1 MSLQLTIQG
10 PALSAPM
17 NVLITQ
23 PRVTIG
29 RASTCDVRLPFA
41 TVSSHHLTLER
52 TPQGR
57 YTITDMGSTNGTTI
71 NGAPLTAQRPQPLN
85 QGDAL
90 AILELQIQVTV
101 NQALEQGFTLAE
113 SGTMVRQMVSQ
124 ALQQAEG
131 SADQAFFEV
140 IRGKDRGRRFMIPD
154 DLEEGKIGRA
164 PQSLIVLSEPC
175 PEHVAT
181 LKRQG
186 DGFTLEPT
194 GQGPIKLGA
203 ELLSGR
209 QPLRSRQRVHIAEIE
224 CIFYDPL
231 QEYLED
237 LEGGSPH
244 VERSQPSDA
253 TSPTRDV
260 THTTAPHQTTPA
272 PEQAKPAET
281 TAPES
286 LTPPKQQAT
295 TDSLELVPATAPP
308 PAAAPSK
315 KGWSTLEL
323 VMLVVTALFILGGV
337 GILLVFLGV
346 L

>member
-57 YTITDMGSTNGTTI
+57 YTIMDMGSTNGTTL
-71 NGAPLTAQRPQPLN
+71 NGATLTAQRSAPLN

-90 AILELQIQVTV
+90 AILELQIKVTV

-154 DLEEGKIGRA
+154 DLEEGKIGRG
-164 PQSLIVLSEPC
+164 PQSLIALSEPC

-181 LKRQG
+181 LKRLG

-203 ELLSGR
+203 ELLSAR
-209 QPLRSRQRVHIAEIE
+209 QPLRSRQRIHIADIE

-244 VERSQPSDA
+244 VERAEADNAPHS
-253 TSPTRDV
+253 
-260 THTTAPHQTTPA
+260 THTTQPQLPTTP
-272 PEQAKPAET
+272 PTQGSPPSTET

-286 LTPPKQQAT
+286 LALPTPRAT
-295 TDSLELVPATAPP
+295 TDSLELTPSTRAPQDQP
-308 PAAAPSK
+308 PAK
-315 KGWSTLEL
+315 KGWSSVEL
-323 VMLVVTALFILGGV
+323 IMLVVTALFILGGV